1 MEKTLALNYSFQVYI
16 ISHHETPT
24 NVQQTNNTHA
34 IKTVITP
41 NDYADFSRNSYG
53 QQTLNDLMT
62 NLGHKHLNLL
72 RIAETAGSVQMWE
85 LLHFMIN
92 DNILMNIHQ
101 LQLAIT
107 IGEIHILH
115 FGISFDAQKEIYS
128 KKNVQP

>member
-1 MEKTLALNYSFQVYI
+1 MERTLALNYSFHVYL

-24 NVQQTNNTHA
+24 TVQLTNNTHA

-72 RIAETAGSVQMWE
+72 LISETAGSVQTWE

-92 DNILMNIHQ
+92 DNLFMNIHQ
-101 LQLAIT
+101 LQLAIN
-107 IGEIHILH
+107 IGNL
-115 FGISFDAQKEIYS
+115 YS
-128 KKNVQP
+128 YSHSIDLF